1 MMNQRGN
8 RKSKEEKDN
17 EFQVKPILALR
28 QWCSLYPSMRF
39 YVIVYEDQILGISQ
53 KDPTSYYP
61 FLKNSKDHLRELI
74 RQFYHD
80 FIQGELPISN
90 CI

>member
-1 MMNQRGN
+1 
-8 RKSKEEKDN
+8 
-17 EFQVKPILALR
+17 
-28 QWCSLYPSMRF
+28 MRF